1 MIPSESYD
9 DERGVV
15 TPAVRGIVIVTLV
28 AYALQR
34 LLAFRLG
41 DSVNAFFALSH
52 DGVVGHRYVWQLVTY
67 LFLHGGLLHLFM
79 NMFVLHSFGR
89 VLERMIGTPRFLAL
103 YFLSGVLGGVG
114 WLAFSGVAGGRC
126 IGASGAVFGIMA
138 AFAAIEPERVLS
150 LVLFP
155 VPIPVRMKARTMVLV
170 FGLVSVVFMVLDA
183 GNVAHAAHLSGGLVG
198 YWYGR
203 RVRLQGLGGEP
214 VAPTWESGGG
224 GRPHVGWMHPPA
236 DAVPDPAEVDRILEK
251 VRAKGLDSLTRQ
263 EREVLEWASRG
274 KG

>member
-1 MIPSESYD
+1 MNASEPYD
-9 DERGVV
+9 DARGVV
-15 TPAVRGIVIVTLV
+15 TPAVRGIVIATLV

-34 LLAFRLG
+34 LLEFRLG
-41 DSVNAFFALSH
+41 SRANAFFGLSY
-52 DGVVGHRYVWQLVTY
+52 DGVVGHRQLWQLVTY

-103 YFLSGVLGGVG
+103 YLLSGVVGGVG
-114 WLAFSGVAGGRC
+114 WLAFSGAAGGRC

-138 AFAAIEPERVLS
+138 AFAAIEPDRVLS

-155 VPIPVRMKARTMVLV
+155 VPIPVRMKARTMVLT
-170 FGLVSVVFMVLDA
+170 FGIVSVVLMVLDA

-214 VAPTWESGGG
+214 AAPPWAGWGG
-224 GRPHVGWMHPPA
+224 GRPPPDTA
-236 DAVPDPAEVDRILEK
+236 PDPADVDRILEK
-251 VRAKGLDSLTRQ
+251 VRAQGLGSLTRH
-263 EREVLEWASRG
+263 ERDVLERASRG